1 MRLIDADELK
11 NRIHNGYVCLIPD
24 PETDKIIQ
32 MIENSIINVIDEA
45 STVTPDKLEYAPKY
59 EMISYVNKEQA
70 KRLIYDRIN
79 ELNKL
84 NNDDYITSFIV
95 AYQNVM
101 NMLNA
106 LPTVELDVEE
116 ELGVLKDMPDGE
128 AYYRN
133 GYCTKC
139 KAQMPIKTRYGE
151 ISEISIQFCFKC
163 GAKINGCVWNA
174 AKKEW
179 DK

>member
-11 NRIHNGYVCLIPD
+11 NRIQNGYTYLIPD
-24 PETDKIIQ
+24 PDTDKIIQ
-32 MIENSIINVIDEA
+32 MIEDSIIKVIDEA
-45 STVTPDKLEYAPKY
+45 STVTSDKLEDTPKH

-84 NNDDYITSFIV
+84 NNDDYITGFIV

-139 KAQMPIKTRYGE
+139 KALMPIKTRYGE

>member
-1 MRLIDADELK
+1 M
-11 NRIHNGYVCLIPD
+11 
-24 PETDKIIQ
+24 
-32 MIENSIINVIDEA
+32 
-45 STVTPDKLEYAPKY
+45 
-59 EMISYVNKEQA
+59 
-70 KRLIYDRIN
+70 IYDRIN

-84 NNDDYITSFIV
+84 NNDDCITGFIV
-95 AYQNVM
+95 AYQNVI

-116 ELGVLKDMPDGE
+116 EFDVLKGLPEGE
-128 AYYRN
+128 AYYKN

-139 KAQMPIKTRYGE
+139 KALMPIKTRYGE
-151 ISEISIQFCFKC
+151 ISEISIQFCFRC
-163 GAKINGCVWNA
+163 GAKINGCVWTA